1 MNGLSGDKLSQR
13 EVRLNL
19 HNGRLGDRGKNR
31 KWRLTYRK
39 PKWSVGIQTRPHAQ
53 FELLLNT

>member
-19 HNGRLGDRGKNR
+19 HNGRLGDRER
-31 KWRLTYRK
+31 KENGDGDIWTD
-39 PKWSVGIQTRPHAQ
+39 
-53 FELLLNT
+53 